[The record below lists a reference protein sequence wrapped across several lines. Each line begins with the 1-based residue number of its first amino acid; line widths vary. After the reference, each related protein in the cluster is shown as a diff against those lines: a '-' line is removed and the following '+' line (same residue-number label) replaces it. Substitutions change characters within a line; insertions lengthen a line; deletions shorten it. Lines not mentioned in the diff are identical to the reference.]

1 MDLSAVITTKTID
14 LQIDAKTKKEAITH
28 LVEMLYQAGNIE
40 DRAPLLESIFE
51 REKIESTDMGIGVA
65 IPHGV
70 SDSVKE
76 ASVAIGKLRTP
87 FFWNGAQED
96 KNEPIFAIFL
106 LTNSPD
112 GRGDSHIEILSQI
125 ASLLIDD
132 DFVAFLK
139 QTTDA
144 DTLLKTINTYIGE
157 M

>member
-1 MDLSAVITTKTID
+1 MDLSTVITAETID
-14 LQIDAKTKKEAITH
+14 LQIDAATKKEAVTH
-28 LVEMLYQAGNIE
+28 LVEMLYQAGRIDDSE
-40 DRAPLLESIFE
+40 PLLESIFE
-51 REKIESTDMGIGVA
+51 RERIESTDMGIGVA

-87 FFWNGAQED
+87 FFWNGTQED
-96 KNEPIFAIFL
+96 KNKPIFAIFL
-106 LTNSPD
+106 LTNSPG